1 MWIKWIIGK
10 GLEIIITLIFGCNW
24 IWNVV
29 QNVKNLFSIEGVI
42 SSVEVNGSGY
52 TLTFYFLMSPPS
64 ELKTSLSTKNEKVQ
78 SLELRS
84 YLRSVWIR
92 IFKSKAFYSYS
103 LGHELFFVDMIRDIW
118 GRKGRDG
125 DCNSVLSCI
134 KGKTWFAF

>member
-1 MWIKWIIGK
+1 M
-10 GLEIIITLIFGCNW
+10 
-24 IWNVV
+24 V

-84 YLRSVWIR
+84 YLRSV
-92 IFKSKAFYSYS
+92 
-103 LGHELFFVDMIRDIW
+103 
-118 GRKGRDG
+118 
-125 DCNSVLSCI
+125 
-134 KGKTWFAF
+134 